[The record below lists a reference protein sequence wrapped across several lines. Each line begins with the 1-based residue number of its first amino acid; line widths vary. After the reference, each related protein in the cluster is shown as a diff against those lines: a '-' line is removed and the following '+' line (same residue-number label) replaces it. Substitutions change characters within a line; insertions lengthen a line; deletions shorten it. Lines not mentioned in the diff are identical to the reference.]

1 VIFEYYKNKIF
12 KKIKKIIKRKKMI
25 RKWLARQAPL
35 FAILAV
41 FGAVTVGVF
50 FDDCSR
56 VARAVMGQA
65 RAASAWVSGK
75 DGEVPSQFGKTHFI
89 VGQSADQRSELMAQK
104 SGAGSRESQ
113 NSGTRRSVIK
123 KSEIF
128 FSPDDN
134 VRENLVQLIE
144 QEEEAISIAVF
155 VFTDKQIAHHLI
167 DAAKR
172 GVQVEIVTD
181 SAGLRDRYNKIGH
194 LCDNCIPIFVYN
206 PQHGKAGLTSLM
218 HNKFVIFKKN
228 KNNLSHV
235 WTGSC
240 NFTRAACESNQE
252 NSILLTD
259 DVCTARFEKQF
270 QELKKRSYKYE
281 KHMKV

>member
-1 VIFEYYKNKIF
+1 
-12 KKIKKIIKRKKMI
+12 MI
-25 RKWLARQAPL
+25 RKWFARHAPVA
-35 FAILAV
+35 AILAV
-41 FGAVTVGVF
+41 FMAITVGLF
-50 FDDCSR
+50 FDECSH
-56 VARAVMGQA
+56 VATKVMGQM
-65 RAASAWVSGK
+65 RAASAWAGSREGQIS
-75 DGEVPSQFGKTHFI
+75 PQFGKTHFI
-89 VGQSADQRSELMAQK
+89 VGQSAEQRSEFMAKKASSASSQANSDTSTK
-104 SGAGSRESQ
+104 RSGL
-113 NSGTRRSVIK
+113 K

-128 FSPDDN
+128 FSPDDD
-134 VRENLVQLIE
+134 VRENLLQLIDQE
-144 QEEEAISIAVF
+144 QEAISIAVF
-155 VFTDKQIAHHLI
+155 VFTDKHIAHHLI
-167 DAAKR
+167 DAVKR
-172 GVQVEIVTD
+172 GVQVEVITD

-194 LCDNCIPIFVYN
+194 LCDHGIPIFVYN

-259 DVCTARFEKQF
+259 DACTARFEKQF
-270 QELKKRSYKYE
+270 QELKKRSYRYE

>member
-1 VIFEYYKNKIF
+1 
-12 KKIKKIIKRKKMI
+12 MI
-25 RKWLARQAPL
+25 RKWFARHVPLLA
-35 FAILAV
+35 IVTV
-41 FGAVTVGVF
+41 FGAITVGLF

-56 VARAVMGQA
+56 VARTVMGQA
-65 RAASAWVSGK
+65 RAASAWVSAREGT
-75 DGEVPSQFGKTHFI
+75 VSSQFGKTHFI
-89 VGQSADQRSELMAQK
+89 VGQSADQRSELMGQK
-104 SGAGSRESQ
+104 SGADSQ
-113 NSGTRRSVIK
+113 ANPNSGTRRSVIK

-134 VRENLVQLIE
+134 VRENLLQLIE
-144 QEEEAISIAVF
+144 QEQEAISIAVF

-172 GVQVEIVTD
+172 GIRVEIVTD

-218 HNKFVIFKKN
+218 HNKFVIFRKN

-259 DVCTARFEKQF
+259 DACTARFEKQF

-281 KHMKV
+281 KNMKV